1 MSINPL
7 ASNVRN
13 LISPNEALRVDTSR
27 VEGLKPF
34 MGGFETIFDESLAAA
49 GVADKVDKASSLEL
63 LMGQTD
69 DLSGLMLDMQRAEL
83 SLNLALQIRNKVLD
97 AYNEVMRMSV

>member
-1 MSINPL
+1 MNINPL
-7 ASNVRN
+7 ASNLRN
-13 LISPNEALRVDTSR
+13 LITPNENIRTDLSG

-34 MGGFETIFDESLAAA
+34 IGGFDSVFNESLIEA
-49 GVADKVDKASSLEL
+49 GLADAVDKASSVEL

-69 DLSGLMLDMQRAEL
+69 DLSGLMLDMQKAEL
-83 SLNLALQIRNKVLD
+83 SLNLALQVRNKIID